1 MNVADWLSGAGLA
14 AALLVDEMLRFA
26 FAPSGRVLAG
36 LLLGASAAVAVVTL
50 ANRPPH
56 AESARAARPRR

>member
-1 MNVADWLSGAGLA
+1 MNIADWLSGAALA

-26 FAPSGRVLAG
+26 LAPSGRVLAA

-50 ANRPPH
+50 ANRAPD